1 MPRVAKQIDR
11 SYLLPGSLTTVYQSN
26 RITNGHFQGFGLLHT
41 KIFVAVI
48 KQLQEAILAE
58 INGVDWKQLQLFKE
72 GNSENIVIQ
81 LMLSEITTPQ
91 HYLEVI
97 NAIKDLMQLTIKLK
111 ATNKNGKEKGYISFR
126 SLFTGVDAP
135 SKFNGKKML
144 AIHMLK
150 DVANEIV
157 LLDKNHSGKGSNF
170 TKFFYETV
178 MSTGSKYTARL
189 YMIVAS
195 WKIEGAFYITLA
207 DLRQRLD
214 IEPTQYKNYADF
226 KRRVLVPAQ
235 RELMAKADCWFNI
248 SEKGFEHKLGKK
260 TIGLSFK
267 VISKKSEE
275 REKDLKDYIRN
286 LLKMHCSFTEKQLL
300 RLKPIF
306 NYATD
311 FQNIMI
317 KIEVL
322 SHKQVDENGAKIK
335 NKQAYMIAALLGEF
349 AQENQG

>member
-1 MPRVAKQIDR
+1 MPRVAKQKDR
-11 SYLLPGSLTTVYQSN
+11 SYFLPGSLTTVYQSN

-48 KQLQEAILAE
+48 KALQEAILAE

-72 GNSENIVIQ
+72 CNSDNIVIQ
-81 LMLSEITTPQ
+81 IMLAEIATPQ

-97 NAIKDLMQLTIKLK
+97 NAVKDLMQLTIKLR
-111 ATNKNGKEKGYISFR
+111 AANKKGKDKDYISFR
-126 SLFTGVDAP
+126 SLFTGVDTP
-135 SKFNGKKML
+135 SKFNGKKMM

-178 MSTGSKYTARL
+178 MSTSSKYTARL

-195 WKIEGAFYITLA
+195 WKMEGAFYISLE

-214 IEPTQYKNYADF
+214 IDPTQYKNYADF
-226 KRRVLVPAQ
+226 KRRVLVPAEK
-235 RELMAKADCWFNI
+235 ELFGKADCWFKI
-248 SEKGFEHKLGKK
+248 AEKGFEHKLGKK

-286 LLKMHCSFTEKQLL
+286 LLKMHCSFTEKQLH

-306 NYATD
+306 DNAAAY
-311 FQNIMI
+311 QNIMI
-317 KIEVL
+317 KIEEL
-322 SHKQVDENGAKIK
+322 SRKKVDENGARIK

-349 AQENQG
+349 L